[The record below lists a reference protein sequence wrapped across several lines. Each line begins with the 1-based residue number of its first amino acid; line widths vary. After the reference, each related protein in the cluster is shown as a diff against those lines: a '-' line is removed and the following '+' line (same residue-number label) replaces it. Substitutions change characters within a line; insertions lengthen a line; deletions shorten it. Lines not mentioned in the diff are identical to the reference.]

1 MIFQFRVDMFLRPNN
16 EKITSDFI
24 MCVCVYSKY
33 THLQNSSKT
42 NEFLCQISRLF
53 ILLNIVHFTDYS
65 CSCINKTS
73 MNATQLS
80 ARIEQLKSLLR
91 IDKKQTTTE
100 RQKKISAKDDR
111 VSSVS
116 IGLIFGVGVLVSSSL
131 AIVISDFTAIYRDI
145 RNGPL
150 ACKKKLSIFNFR
162 NKHSWYEAER
172 HELVWFVKSKNNND
186 LIFVPFNIIES
197 ITYWNKR
204 KLLQWKSSLQT
215 KRLLIFAPYRT
226 FS

>member
-1 MIFQFRVDMFLRPNN
+1 
-16 EKITSDFI
+16 
-24 MCVCVYSKY
+24 
-33 THLQNSSKT
+33 
-42 NEFLCQISRLF
+42 
-53 ILLNIVHFTDYS
+53 
-65 CSCINKTS
+65 

-100 RQKKISAKDDR
+100 RQTKISAKDDR

-145 RNGPL
+145 KNGPL
-150 ACKKKLSIFNFR
+150 ACKKKLNIFNFR

-172 HELVWFVKSKNNND
+172 IEFVWFANLRTTMTWSLYHSISLNRLRIEISENCFNESPLNSFVNFCSMPYLFIVLKLHCCVERFENTRKRVKQVRFKRYLDILSLMHMNYFGIQLHND
-186 LIFVPFNIIES
+186 CRP
-197 ITYWNKR
+197 T
-204 KLLQWKSSLQT
+204 
-215 KRLLIFAPYRT
+215 
-226 FS
+226 